1 MPVFSYSA
9 VSGGGD
15 SVSGELAA
23 EHERA
28 ALRELKRRGL
38 TPLSLAV
45 AARSKE
51 RSFRWS
57 KRANLEDHIRL
68 TNELAILVDAG
79 VNLNEAIEIASRSS
93 VYHVFGD
100 ALGNVGR
107 DLRRGVNVSVA
118 IRNNITTFPA
128 YVYQLVEAG
137 DQTGTLS
144 TSLKDASA
152 QMQFDDRV
160 RKDIRTALIYPTFLI
175 IMGIVAVLFIFIFV
189 VPRFAAMLRDR
200 IVLLPVFSRSIFMS
214 GLFIRD
220 NLPLLTGIA
229 IVAAF
234 GIHLLL
240 RRPAVRFWLHEI
252 GARLPVIGQALIEA
266 EAGRWTATLATLLRN
281 RVPLVHS
288 LALARETLRLE
299 SFKARLSQ
307 VERAVR
313 GGSAL
318 AVALEDYGIFDE
330 SLVNLIRVGE
340 RSGRLPEMLKSG
352 ADLAAEKG
360 RDRIKRFIALL
371 EPASILFIGAIIGVI
386 VISMFTAIASINSV
400 PL

>member
-1 MPVFSYSA
+1 M
-9 VSGGGD
+9 
-15 SVSGELAA
+15 
-23 EHERA
+23 
-28 ALRELKRRGL
+28 
-38 TPLSLAV
+38 
-45 AARSKE
+45 
-51 RSFRWS
+51 
-57 KRANLEDHIRL
+57 
-68 TNELAILVDAG
+68 
-79 VNLNEAIEIASRSS
+79 
-93 VYHVFGD
+93 
-100 ALGNVGR
+100 
-107 DLRRGVNVSVA
+107 
-118 IRNNITTFPA
+118 
-128 YVYQLVEAG
+128 
-137 DQTGTLS
+137 
-144 TSLKDASA
+144 

-160 RKDIRTALIYPTFLI
+160 RKDIRAALIYPTFLI

-189 VPRFAAMLRDR
+189 VPRFAAMMKDR
-200 IVLLPVFSRSIFMS
+200 IVSLPAFSRSIFMS

-220 NLPLLTGIA
+220 NLLPLTGLA
-229 IVAAF
+229 IMAAV

-240 RRPAVRFWLHEI
+240 RRPAVRFWLHEV
-252 GARLPVIGQALIEA
+252 GARLPVIGQALVEA

-299 SFKARLSQ
+299 SLKARLSQ

-318 AVALEDYGIFDE
+318 AGALEDYRIFDE
-330 SLVNLIRVGE
+330 SLVNLVRVGE